1 MKTKSIHFIYVGDVL
16 SFMSPKIFVNRDA
29 FEQFVFD
36 VVSVSLAPNITIM
49 DYWDGGISVF
59 MPTAVMLDNE
69 EQPTV
74 TECIA
79 NVPDKADEENANA
92 LDLLSIQNEIHQ
104 LERKASELKWYQF
117 FKQMRLYED
126 LDALKHRI
134 MSLEDFLNKALYWY
148 IQYGF
153 GSVADFRQ
161 IDKSSKNC

>member
-16 SFMSPKIFVNRDA
+16 SFMSPKMFTDKEV

-36 VVSVSLAPNITIM
+36 VVSVSLAPNITIL

-59 MPTAVMLDNE
+59 MPTAVMLCND

-79 NVPDKADEENANA
+79 NVPEVPNKENANA
-92 LDLLSIQNEIHQ
+92 LDLLTIQSEIQQ
-104 LERKASELKWYQF
+104 LERNASELKWYQF
-117 FKQMRLYED
+117 FKQMSLYED
-126 LDALKHRI
+126 LDALKHKI

-148 IQYGF
+148 IKCGF
-153 GSVADFRQ
+153 GSVNDFRR